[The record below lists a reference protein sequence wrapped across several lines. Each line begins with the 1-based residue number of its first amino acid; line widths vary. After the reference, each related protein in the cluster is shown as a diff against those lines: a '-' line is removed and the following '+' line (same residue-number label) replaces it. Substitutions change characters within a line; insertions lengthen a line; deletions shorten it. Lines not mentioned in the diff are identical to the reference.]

1 MLRGRCRDCQA
12 PISWRYPVGEGL
24 TAVLFVA
31 VALHDGRAWVLIP
44 HLVFV
49 SVMVLVS
56 QVDLEARII
65 PNVVIL
71 PAALVGLPL
80 MIALADGPW
89 WEWPAAGIAAAGV
102 LFVISELYYRVR
114 HAEGMGQGD
123 VKMALCMG
131 IYLGVAVVPAFF
143 IAFVSGAVTGVV
155 VLALRK
161 GDAKTA
167 VPFGPFL
174 AAGAIIALFA
184 GQALID
190 AYLGLAFRNR

>member
-1 MLRGRCRDCQA
+1 MTAMLVTFAAVFGLLIGSFLNAWAWRLAHGEKITSGRSACPVCHHQIRAYDNIPVVSWLVLRGRCRDCQA

-114 HAEGMGQGD
+114 HAEGLTVMLASSEMNVQ
-123 VKMALCMG
+123 
-131 IYLGVAVVPAFF
+131 
-143 IAFVSGAVTGVV
+143 VSPPSS
-155 VLALRK
+155 
-161 GDAKTA
+161 DW
-167 VPFGPFL
+167 
-174 AAGAIIALFA
+174 
-184 GQALID
+184 
-190 AYLGLAFRNR
+190 